1 MSCDQPAV
9 TVDALRLSDLP
20 AALAIQAEAYPEFL
34 REGEHAFRS
43 RITLIR
49 SYCLAARCYG
59 QLLGY
64 LLAHGWR
71 RRSPPP
77 IGAILDDSVP
87 SEVLFLHDLSVASTG
102 RGLAIGRQLVEQAFA
117 LAAEDGL
124 HRAELIAVEGAAA
137 YWSKLGFVTE
147 PVSRDLQEK
156 VRGYGNSA
164 CWMARALGKIDREDG
179 D

>member
-9 TVDALRLSDLP
+9 AVDALHLSDLP
-20 AALAIQAEAYPEFL
+20 AALEIQAEAYPEFL
-34 REGEHAFRS
+34 REGESAFRS
-43 RITLIR
+43 RITLTR
-49 SYCLAARCYG
+49 SYCLAARCDG

-71 RRSPPP
+71 RASPPP

-87 SEVLFLHDLSVASTG
+87 SEVLFLHDLSVARAG
-102 RGLAIGRQLVEQAFA
+102 RGLAIGRKLIEHAFA
-117 LAAEDGL
+117 LAAKDGL
-124 HRAELIAVEGAAA
+124 HRAELIAVKGAAA
-137 YWSKLGFVTE
+137 YWSKLGFVAE
-147 PVSRDLQEK
+147 PVSRELQEK
-156 VRGYGNSA
+156 VSIYGNSA